1 VGDQT
6 AIRVVR
12 TIEEV
17 EDLRAVWISW
27 QWNADAD
34 IDFYLAKLRSRK
46 ECLRPHIIVLYSGGR
61 PTLMLVGRLDNG
73 KVELKFGYWPLR
85 SPRARVLAFIYG
97 GVLGDQS
104 PENCAILMQAILS
117 CLRQGEA
124 DFALLNKVNV
134 DSPLYSL
141 AFRSPGF
148 FCRDPF
154 REKLLHCGLK
164 LPSNT
169 EDVYR
174 GLSADH
180 RAQIRRK
187 ARKLV
192 AAYPGGIRVGRFEQ
206 PADLEPMIGDVE
218 RIAKKTYQRGLGVG
232 FVDSPDMRRSLAM
245 TAEKGWLRA
254 YVLYLA
260 DNPSAFW
267 LGTLFKGT
275 FRSDYLGYD
284 PAHEDF
290 SPGTFLLTRA
300 LEDLCVAGVREVDF
314 GYGIERYKQQFG
326 KSTWH
331 EGIVHIFA
339 PTCKGVSLNV
349 LRTFVVGTDYFFR
362 KALERTNLLPRLK
375 KAWRVHVRKG

>member
-1 VGDQT
+1 MVNQAT
-6 AIRVVR
+6 IRIVR

-17 EDLRAVWISW
+17 EDLRAAWISW

-46 ECLRPHIIVLYSGGR
+46 ECLRPHIIVLYRGGQ
-61 PTLMLVGRLDNG
+61 PILMIVGRLDNG
-73 KVELKFGYWPLR
+73 GVELKIGYWRLG
-85 SPRARVLAFIYG
+85 SPGARVLAFIYG

-104 PENCAILMQAILS
+104 PENCAILMRAILA

-141 AFRSPGF
+141 AFQLPGF

-154 REKLLHCGLK
+154 RHRFLHCSLN
-164 LPSNT
+164 LHSNA
-169 EDVYR
+169 EEVYR

-187 ARKLV
+187 ARKLL
-192 AAYPGGIRVGRFEQ
+192 AAYPDRIRVGQFER
-206 PADLEPMIGDVE
+206 PADVGPMIWDVE
-218 RIAKKTYQRGLGVG
+218 QIAKKTYQRGLGVG
-232 FVDSPDMRRSLAM
+232 FVDTPEMRRLLAM
-245 TAEKGWLRA
+245 TAEKGQLRA

-260 DNPSAFW
+260 ENPSAFW
-267 LGTLFKGT
+267 IGTLFKGT

-284 PAHEDF
+284 PAQENF
-290 SPGTFLLTRA
+290 SPGTFLLTKVV
-300 LEDLCVAGVREVDF
+300 EDLCVAGVREVDF

-326 KSTWH
+326 KCTRH
-331 EGIVHIFA
+331 EGIIHIFA
-339 PTCKGVSLNV
+339 PTCKGFGLNL

-362 KALERTNLLPRLK
+362 KALERTNLLTRLK
-375 KAWRVHVRKG
+375 KAWRVHVRQV